1 MGFVLTRD
9 AIIPAAAV
17 AGALAWYA
25 LRRRRWRDIILGAVE
40 YHRHHLNLIR
50 REGGIGEES
59 RELAHSMLM
68 VVERQFVP
76 LLRGAPGLL
85 GILRGFLGEKSALG
99 SLNSI
104 VEKIYRDRMFTG
116 VSDID
121 GRLERLFAT
130 MTSMIF
136 RYHLLTSVIAPA
148 AVLWMDFLLLLA
160 VAGID
165 RRGPSRMYRDI
176 ARGDGR

>member
-1 MGFVLTRD
+1 MGLPLTSD
-9 AIIPAAAV
+9 AIILIVAV
-17 AGALAWYA
+17 SAALAWYL
-25 LRRRRWRDIILGAVE
+25 LRRRRWHAIILGAVE
-40 YHRHHLNLIR
+40 YHRHHLNFIR
-50 REGGIGEES
+50 RDTGIGEES

-68 VVERQFVP
+68 VIDRQFVP
-76 LLRGAPGLL
+76 VLRGAPGLL

-99 SLNSI
+99 SLNAI

-136 RYHLLTSVIAPA
+136 RYHLLTSVLAPV
-148 AVLWMDFLLLLA
+148 AVIWMDFLLLLA
-160 VAGID
+160 AARID
-165 RRGPSRMYRDI
+165 RRGSSRMYRDI
-176 ARGDGR
+176 ARGNG